1 MCVHVYARLWVDLHR
16 GMYVS
21 VLYSLCIRLCGL
33 WCFSSLWNAAHD
45 DTIPDPE
52 VKKTRTTG
60 LHNTGWLWTVGDKT
74 TGASVRDITGQDTHV
89 PFH

>member
-1 MCVHVYARLWVDLHR
+1 
-16 GMYVS
+16 MYSPVWI
-21 VLYSLCIRLCGL
+21 VV
-33 WCFSSLWNAAHD
+33 FFNSLWNAAHD

-74 TGASVRDITGQDTHV
+74 TGEK
-89 PFH
+89 